1 MPKGEESS
9 TPAPW
14 SPAFPTPLPL
24 ALLYTILALALT
36 YFFLRSQQ
44 NLNSA
49 MTPQPAKKTA
59 MIPQSAPP
67 AKAPDPAKQD
77 GPFKDRSKRHVSAM
91 IKFLPEDEQQKKAE
105 EVARGFKKMFAD
117 QAKWGPVMERM
128 RKIVNEDDLRV
139 VEKKKP
145 EELGSGEEEKPV
157 APETVEKPSMK
168 DMANLETPV
177 AGETQRRS
185 WLEMPK
191 DVNEV
196 PSAISTFEEGDITA
210 VETRIAQLRVKKSMF
225 MSTEQVPVANEK
237 AAKDDTAD
245 TAKVE
250 VPPTSE
256 PRFRPNRRR
265 PERLMATDEIPFA
278 TKTFNRSQTADV
290 PTLPVES
297 PLRSAKSM
305 SLLAQN
311 RALSTT
317 RENWAVIT
325 SGPATPLS
333 PTPTGNAFA
342 IGGFWEALTPKTP
355 AIPVLVT
362 PVTAIPHSPYSPVV
376 PRDPEARDA
385 YNKVKREVE
394 AMARTICAARMSAH
408 TTISNSNDIPDSL
421 LKPKDLLKAAQI
433 IVKHRQVK
441 LKSVIDPGLP
451 GRLCTLAAEETQIT
465 RQHSIKDIPE
475 LLDTDEWLHIDET
488 TFEST
493 TIYDSQ
499 RDAMRMHQKRRKSKD
514 LKMSDAAIHL
524 AWAVRI
530 LEDAERV
537 VANDDTSST
546 LSDEDKGYEYNNC
559 IRSIK
564 SEVSSSSDLASM
576 TESLLS
582 SGGTGMESFPSL
594 SRETTWMSQSQ
605 RSSTSPRKSYG
616 MSMRSQENSRGQ
628 SPSPEKPQRTST
640 SPRKPPGFPLRSRE
654 NSYSTTPCPDKR
666 TSTAGLSR
674 TTTLIK
680 EEDEDESA
688 PLTPEEK
695 SFRHMGA
702 SHTDLNDWA
711 QQLKDMEERQK
722 TKMAVFAKFPALR
735 DHPALQDPA
744 ALEDHPAF
752 RFAPRDRSE
761 TVDET
766 DSWRRS
772 SASQHEREHSTS
784 STRNDV
790 SPTRRLAAIVPLTPS
805 EPESPAM
812 PTRIPPPPPG
822 YKYAPNPTGN
832 ASLHNSVRRKQ
843 HVRSKS
849 SLARADELEL
859 EWREELRKMEMREK
873 ERQEEEMG
881 MRRGRG
887 GVE

>member
-1 MPKGEESS
+1 
-9 TPAPW
+9 
-14 SPAFPTPLPL
+14 
-24 ALLYTILALALT
+24 
-36 YFFLRSQQ
+36 
-44 NLNSA
+44 

-67 AKAPDPAKQD
+67 AKAPDPARQD

-105 EVARGFKKMFAD
+105 EVAMGFKKMFAD

-128 RKIVNEDDLRV
+128 RKIANEDDLRV

-145 EELGSGEEEKPV
+145 EKLGSGEEEKPA

-168 DMANLETPV
+168 DMADLETPV

-185 WLEMPK
+185 WLEKPE
-191 DVNEV
+191 DVSEV

-210 VETRIAQLRVKKSMF
+210 VETRIAQLRSKKSMF
-225 MSTEQVPVANEK
+225 MSTEQVHVANEK
-237 AAKDDTAD
+237 AAIDESAD
-245 TAKVE
+245 TANVE
-250 VPPTSE
+250 APPASK
-256 PRFRPNRRR
+256 PQFRPNRRR
-265 PERLMATDEIPFA
+265 PERLMATDEMPLV

-290 PTLPVES
+290 PKPPPVES

-305 SLLAQN
+305 SLLARN

-355 AIPVLVT
+355 ATPVLAT
-362 PVTAIPHSPYSPVV
+362 PVTAIPNSPYSPVV

-451 GRLCTLAAEETQIT
+451 GRLRTLAAEETQIT
-465 RQHSIKDIPE
+465 RQHSIKDTPE
-475 LLDTDEWLHIDET
+475 LLDTDEWLRVDET
-488 TFEST
+488 AFEST

-514 LKMSDAAIHL
+514 LKISDAAIYL

-576 TESLLS
+576 KDVSLRS

-616 MSMRSQENSRGQ
+616 MNMRSRENSYGQ
-628 SPSPEKPQRTST
+628 SPSPEKLQRTST
-640 SPRKPPGFPLRSRE
+640 SPRKSPGFPLRSRE
-654 NSYSTTPCPDKR
+654 NSYSTTPCPVKR
-666 TSTAGLSR
+666 TSAAGLSR

-702 SHTDLNDWA
+702 SHTDLSDWA

-744 ALEDHPAF
+744 ALADHPAF
-752 RFAPRDRSE
+752 RSAPRDRSE

>member
-1 MPKGEESS
+1 
-9 TPAPW
+9 
-14 SPAFPTPLPL
+14 
-24 ALLYTILALALT
+24 
-36 YFFLRSQQ
+36 
-44 NLNSA
+44 
-49 MTPQPAKKTA
+49 
-59 MIPQSAPP
+59 
-67 AKAPDPAKQD
+67 
-77 GPFKDRSKRHVSAM
+77 
-91 IKFLPEDEQQKKAE
+91 
-105 EVARGFKKMFAD
+105 
-117 QAKWGPVMERM
+117 
-128 RKIVNEDDLRV
+128 
-139 VEKKKP
+139 
-145 EELGSGEEEKPV
+145 
-157 APETVEKPSMK
+157 
-168 DMANLETPV
+168 
-177 AGETQRRS
+177 
-185 WLEMPK
+185 
-191 DVNEV
+191 
-196 PSAISTFEEGDITA
+196 
-210 VETRIAQLRVKKSMF
+210 
-225 MSTEQVPVANEK
+225 
-237 AAKDDTAD
+237 
-245 TAKVE
+245 
-250 VPPTSE
+250 
-256 PRFRPNRRR
+256 
-265 PERLMATDEIPFA
+265 
-278 TKTFNRSQTADV
+278 
-290 PTLPVES
+290 
-297 PLRSAKSM
+297 
-305 SLLAQN
+305 
-311 RALSTT
+311 
-317 RENWAVIT
+317 
-325 SGPATPLS
+325 
-333 PTPTGNAFA
+333 
-342 IGGFWEALTPKTP
+342 
-355 AIPVLVT
+355 
-362 PVTAIPHSPYSPVV
+362 
-376 PRDPEARDA
+376 
-385 YNKVKREVE
+385 
-394 AMARTICAARMSAH
+394 MARTICAARMSAH

-451 GRLCTLAAEETQIT
+451 GRLRTLAAEETQIT

-475 LLDTDEWLHIDET
+475 LLDTDEWLQVDEN

-576 TESLLS
+576 TDVSLRS

-616 MSMRSQENSRGQ
+616 ASMRSRENSYGQ
-628 SPSPEKPQRTST
+628 SPSPEKRSST

-666 TSTAGLSR
+666 TSAAGLSR

-702 SHTDLNDWA
+702 SHTDLSDWA
-711 QQLKDMEERQK
+711 QQLKDMKERQK

-735 DHPALQDPA
+735 DHPALQGPP

-752 RFAPRDRSE
+752 RSAPRDRSE
-761 TVDET
+761 TVDST
-766 DSWRRS
+766 DSWRCA
-772 SASQHEREHSTS
+772 SASQHEREHSIS
-784 STRNDV
+784 STRNDI
-790 SPTRRLAAIVPLTPS
+790 SPTRNPAAIVPLNSS

-822 YKYAPNPTGN
+822 FKYAPNPTAN
-832 ASLHNSVRRKQ
+832 AALNNNRGSLHNSVRRKQ

-859 EWREELRKMEMREK
+859 EWREELRRMEVREK

>member
-44 NLNSA
+44 NLKSA

-91 IKFLPEDEQQKKAE
+91 IKFLLEDEQQKKAE
-105 EVARGFKKMFAD
+105 EVAMGFKKMFAD
-117 QAKWGPVMERM
+117 QAKWGLVMERM
-128 RKIVNEDDLRV
+128 RKIANEDDLRV
-139 VEKKKP
+139 VERKKP
-145 EELGSGEEEKPV
+145 EKLGSGEEEKPA

-168 DMANLETPV
+168 DMADLETPV
-177 AGETQRRS
+177 AGET
-185 WLEMPK
+185 WLEK
-191 DVNEV
+191 REDVSEV

-210 VETRIAQLRVKKSMF
+210 VETRIAQLRSKKSMF
-225 MSTEQVPVANEK
+225 MSTEQVHVANEK
-237 AAKDDTAD
+237 AAIDESAD
-245 TAKVE
+245 TANVE
-250 VPPTSE
+250 APPASK
-256 PRFRPNRRR
+256 PQFRPNRRR
-265 PERLMATDEIPFA
+265 PERLMATDEMPLV

-290 PTLPVES
+290 PTPPPVES
-297 PLRSAKSM
+297 PLRSAKSIF
-305 SLLAQN
+305 LLTRN
-311 RALSTT
+311 TALSMT

-355 AIPVLVT
+355 ATPVLAT
-362 PVTAIPHSPYSPVV
+362 PVTAIPNSPYSPVV

-451 GRLCTLAAEETQIT
+451 GRLRTLAAEETQIT
-465 RQHSIKDIPE
+465 RQHSIKDTPE
-475 LLDTDEWLHIDET
+475 LLDTDEWLRVDET
-488 TFEST
+488 AFEST

-514 LKMSDAAIHL
+514 LKISDAAIYL

-576 TESLLS
+576 KDVSLRS

-616 MSMRSQENSRGQ
+616 MNMRSRENSYGQ
-628 SPSPEKPQRTST
+628 SPSPEKLQRTST
-640 SPRKPPGFPLRSRE
+640 SPRKSPGFPLRSRE
-654 NSYSTTPCPDKR
+654 NSYSTTPCPVKR
-666 TSTAGLSR
+666 TSAAGLSR

-702 SHTDLNDWA
+702 SHTDLSDWA

-744 ALEDHPAF
+744 ALADHPAF
-752 RFAPRDRSE
+752 RSAPRDRSE